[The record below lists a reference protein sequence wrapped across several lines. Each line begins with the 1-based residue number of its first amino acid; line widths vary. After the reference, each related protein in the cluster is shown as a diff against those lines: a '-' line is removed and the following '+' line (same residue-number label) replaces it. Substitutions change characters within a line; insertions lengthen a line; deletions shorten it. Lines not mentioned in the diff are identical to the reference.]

1 MGTHRTTIKDIARE
15 CDVSLS
21 TVSLVL
27 NNNPRISAV
36 TREKVLA
43 AVARHQYLP
52 NDFARSLA
60 SRSSRALSV
69 VVPHL
74 NHVFSDV
81 YFGELVSGIYERASE
96 LGYKVLLD
104 VADLRFVRGREYARL
119 LKSRRVDGMLFI
131 GASVHDTYL
140 LEMEK
145 AGFPFLLVNHHFP
158 GARLNHVQVDY
169 VAAAR
174 LAAEHLLRHG
184 HRRIGLLLGT
194 NTHTGQD
201 FHRAFQAICRDGGVR
216 EADLPWADGAFSE
229 SGGQAAAQWLLER
242 RQDLTALMC
251 GNDKMAL
258 GALRHLLKRGLRVPA
273 DMSVMGVDD
282 LPSAQ
287 LMLPGLTT
295 IRLDLYQ
302 LGARSVDNVLALF
315 RKEQNACHETLPVSL
330 VVRESTGPARA
341 G

>member
-1 MGTHRTTIKDIARE
+1 MPGARTTIKDIARE

-43 AVARHQYLP
+43 AVAKHQYLP

-60 SRSSRALSV
+60 SRSSRVLSV

-104 VADLRFVRGREYARL
+104 VADLRFVQGREYLRL
-119 LKSRRVDGMLFI
+119 LRSRRADGLLFI

-140 LEMEK
+140 LEMDRS
-145 AGFPFLLVNHHFP
+145 GFPFLLVNHHFP
-158 GARLNHVQVDY
+158 GSRLNFVQLDY

-174 LAAEHLLRHG
+174 LAAEHLLGLG
-184 HRRIGLLLGT
+184 HRRIGLVLGT

-201 FHRAFQAICRDGGVR
+201 FHRAFQAIGRDGGLR
-216 EADLPWADGAFSE
+216 GELPWADGAFTE
-229 SGGQAAAQWLLER
+229 AGGQAAAQWLFDR
-242 RQDLTALMC
+242 HPDLTAIMC
-251 GNDKMAL
+251 GNDKMAQ
-258 GALRHLLKRGLRVPA
+258 GVIRHLVKSGRRVPA
-273 DMSVMGVDD
+273 DCSVMGVDD
-282 LPSAQ
+282 LPAAE
-287 LMLPGLTT
+287 LMLPALST

-302 LGARSVDNVLALF
+302 LGARAVDNIVALF
-315 RKEQNACHETLPVSL
+315 RKEQASCRETLPVSL
-330 VVRESTGPARA
+330 VVRESTGAVPAR
-341 G
+341 

>member
-1 MGTHRTTIKDIARE
+1 MPSSRTTIKDIARE
-15 CDVSLS
+15 CGVSLS

-27 NNNPRISAV
+27 NNNPRISPT

-43 AVARHQYLP
+43 AVARHQYQP
-52 NDFARSLA
+52 NVFARSLA

-81 YFGELVSGIYERASE
+81 YFGEVVSGIYERASE

-104 VADLRFVRGREYARL
+104 VADLRFVRSREYLSL
-119 LKSRRVDGMLFI
+119 LKSRRVDGLLFI
-131 GASVHDTYL
+131 GSSVHDTYL

-145 AGFPFLLVNHHFP
+145 ADYPFLLVNHHFP
-158 GARLNHVQVDY
+158 GVQLNTVQVDY

-174 LAAEHLLRHG
+174 LAAEHLLRLG

-201 FHRAFQAICRDGGVR
+201 FHRAFVAICRDGGVR
-216 EADLPWADGAFSE
+216 EADLPWADGSFTE
-229 SGGQAAAQWLLER
+229 SGGHLAAQWLLER
-242 RQDLTALMC
+242 RGDLTALMC
-251 GNDKMAL
+251 ANDKMAL
-258 GALRHLLKRGLRVPA
+258 GALRHLLKRGQRVPA
-273 DMSVMGVDD
+273 DVSIMGVDD
-282 LPSAQ
+282 LPTAQ
-287 LMLPGLTT
+287 FTVPGLST

-302 LGARSVDNVLALF
+302 LGARSVDNALALF
-315 RKEQNACHETLPVSL
+315 RKEQVSCREILPISV